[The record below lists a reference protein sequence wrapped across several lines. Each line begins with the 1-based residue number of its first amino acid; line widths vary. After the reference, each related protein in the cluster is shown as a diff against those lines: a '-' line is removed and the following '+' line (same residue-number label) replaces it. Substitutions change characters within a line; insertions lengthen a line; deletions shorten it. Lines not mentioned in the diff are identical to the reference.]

1 MRNVPIF
8 RRVLISVGVL
18 LVVAG
23 VAYYWL
29 FVESHMPGNATYALD
44 IERIRATAAAVPG
57 DKPAAIEVE
66 EVCLFTFPATGVV
79 AGDGWNGVPL
89 PVYSYKLIYPDNS
102 SIIVDTGMT
111 EDMSNGQ
118 LTSFDGA

>member
-8 RRVLISVGVL
+8 RRILVIVGVL
-18 LVVAG
+18 LVLVG

-29 FVESHMPGNATYALD
+29 FIESHTPGNPTYTLD

-57 DKPAAIEVE
+57 DKPSAIEVE
-66 EVCLFTFPATGVV
+66 EVCLFSFPATGVV

-89 PVYSYKLIYPDNS
+89 PVYSYKLIYPDTS

-118 LTSFDGA
+118 